1 MMGYVGRLAARSM
14 NKADVVRPR
23 TVSIFEPQRSVEGFI
38 SGRGVVDEAGAEA
51 FIPGAKEERSMIT
64 PRRSFL
70 RRGSRPPQDAFV
82 KPAGDEY
89 ESREN
94 SSERSLSQTSADSSL
109 DEKSDDYSIRTLR
122 LHSNFKLDVKPATM
136 PEDVRD
142 GHPSGGDPLWKP
154 IRESSANALEERS
167 NEPSTR
173 TLRSHSNF
181 KLDIKPATMP
191 EDVRDGH
198 LSGGD
203 PLWKPIREDH
213 EGNHRGVQE
222 AVPEVVPQAKA
233 ESIFEE
239 TAQSRH
245 AFRPF
250 ASQLPVHDER
260 NESISPDVEPGRRKI
275 SAMMRTTSIQS
286 SKEDPFRPQAFAN
299 SPSSPESDPVI
310 HVTIGRVEVKASQ
323 KPPIQE
329 KRNEVRNIL
338 SLEEYLRRPRGRG

>member
-1 MMGYVGRLAARSM
+1 MLSGNSEQMMGYVGRLAARSM

-89 ESREN
+89 ISREN

-122 LHSNFKLDVKPATM
+122 LHSNFKLDV
-136 PEDVRD
+136 
-142 GHPSGGDPLWKP
+142 
-154 IRESSANALEERS
+154 
-167 NEPSTR
+167 
-173 TLRSHSNF
+173 
-181 KLDIKPATMP
+181 KPATMP